1 MELQGLYDYDDL
13 AQIMGRMA
21 GGDEAAVVTLY
32 ERYGGPIAAAVRRV
46 ARHRPGRLA
55 DDEVPGVVLEV
66 CFDLVPVAGG
76 WSPEGGALPWVWAR
90 HRVANVVDRALGQQF
105 HPLDEVRLAALD
117 RLAAPPPGPASDEPS
132 LLTTLGRM
140 VPDLAGAAL
149 LAEALD
155 RGGVSTRD
163 PRAVPGVR
171 LREAL
176 GQRRPGRRGRPRVR
190 HARGLGPPGRP
201 PCPSA
206 PAPPRRQRRA
216 VRRARRPPPAG
227 MTSPRDPGRGGPR
240 RLWPLR
246 LVRPPDQDPPAA
258 AAGDGRPA
266 VRSVPA
272 GRLRPNGRVAGP

>member
-1 MELQGLYDYDDL
+1 MSCTTRAHVPGVQEETEVELQGLYDYDDL

-66 CFDLVPVAGG
+66 CFDLGPVAGG

-90 HRVANVVDRALGQQF
+90 HRVANAVDRALGQQF

-163 PRAVPGVR
+163 
-171 LREAL
+171 RELFLEYAYEKHS
-176 GQRRPGRRGRPRVR
+176 GN
-190 HARGLGPPGRP
+190 A
-201 PCPSA
+201 A
-206 PAPPRRQRRA
+206 PAAAVAPVFGMREVSVRQA
-216 VRRARRPPPAG
+216 ARRARQ
-227 MTSPRDPGRGGPR
+227 
-240 RLWPLR
+240 RLLR
-246 LVRPPDQDPPAA
+246 LAA
-258 AAGDGRPA
+258 SDERFAALADLPLLA
-266 VRSVPA
+266 
-272 GRLRPNGRVAGP
+272 